1 VDIFRALGLS
11 HYRWAFENEN
21 IADRPVLRP
30 ILRETSLSNLAGLV
44 VFVSISVALYFIFR
58 REIPGGSSLG
68 RYWIYIVI
76 FTFNRYAQPSS
87 MWFAHLWSL
96 SLEEQ
101 FYLVWPWLVFF
112 LPINW
117 LKSIARRKDIEDA
130 CMIFDLCNAR
140 PEPEQLPGQAERQNR
155 KSV

>member
-1 VDIFRALGLS
+1 MKTLPIGQYFGRFYSKQAFRILPALSSSSAYLL
-11 HYRWAFENEN
+11 H
-21 IADRPVLRP
+21 
-30 ILRETSLSNLAGLV
+30 
-44 VFVSISVALYFIFR
+44 SISSFR
-58 REIPGGSSLG
+58 HEIPGGSPLG
-68 RYWIYIVI
+68 RYWIYIVT

-101 FYLVWPWLVFF
+101 FYVIWPWLVFF

-130 CMIFDLCNAR
+130 RMIYDLFNAP
-140 PEPEQLPGQAERQNR
+140 PEPEP
-155 KSV
+155 V